1 MAACRKS
8 YEVLLYLLQSMSRK
22 KRTKEELLAE
32 LDGLDLP
39 EQTLATFRRVVN
51 TVEEDLSESERR
63 DYEVDLEKY
72 IKTMGMIR
80 SGREEGWQEG
90 REEGRKEGREEGL
103 AEGLAKGRAE
113 GRAERSREIA
123 KSMKEKGYPVADI
136 CAFSG
141 LTEDEVAALS

>member
-1 MAACRKS
+1 
-8 YEVLLYLLQSMSRK
+8 MS
-22 KRTKEELLAE
+22 KRLKTKEELLAE

-80 SGREEGWQEG
+80 SGREEGWEEG
-90 REEGRKEGREEGL
+90 REEGRKEGPLEAAKAMTANGPDIEFIAKCTSLSREETKNL
-103 AEGLAKGRAE
+103 DA
-113 GRAERSREIA
+113 SRLD
-123 KSMKEKGYPVADI
+123 SFVMP
-136 CAFSG
+136 
-141 LTEDEVAALS
+141 